1 MNTPAYHSL
10 RIAQIIPETAD
21 SRSLVFDI
29 PPALRE
35 QFTYKPGQFLTLRV
49 PFEGAWLPRCYSL
62 SSTPLHDE
70 PLRVTIKQVR
80 DGRASNWLCQQ
91 LREGDQLDVLAP
103 AGAFVPRHFDGDFV
117 LFGGGS
123 GVTPVLSILRSA
135 LIAGSG
141 RVLLIYANRDEA
153 SVIFA
158 AELKALASAYPQRLQ
173 VIHWLDSVQGI
184 PAVAQLAEIARPWA
198 HAQAFICGPGPFM
211 DAAVG
216 ALQGLGMPHGR
227 IHVERFVSLPE
238 EGSVPELPAV
248 NPDGVSSQL
257 SVRLDGEEF
266 EVPCAEGETL
276 LNAMQRAGLSPP
288 SSCLV
293 GSCATCMCTV
303 ERGAVEMLRN
313 DALDQQEL
321 SEGWVLACQ
330 SIPRSEQLRVCFP
343 E

>member
-103 AGAFVPRHFDGDFV
+103 AGAFVPRHFDDDFV

-184 PAVAQLAEIARPWA
+184 PAVAQLAEMVRPFA

-211 DAAVG
+211 DAAVS

-321 SEGWVLACQ
+321 NDGWVLACQ

>member
-1 MNTPAYHSL
+1 MTTPAYHAL
-10 RIAQIIPETAD
+10 RVARIITETPDA
-21 SRSLVFDI
+21 RSVVFDV

-49 PFEGAWLPRCYSL
+49 PFEGRWLPRCYSL

-80 DGRASNWLCQQ
+80 DGRASNWLCQH
-91 LREGDQLDVLAP
+91 LREGDHLDVLAP
-103 AGAFVPRHFDGDFV
+103 AGAFVPRHFDDDFV

-123 GVTPVLSILRSA
+123 GVTPVLSILRTA
-135 LIAGSG
+135 LITGSG
-141 RVLLIYANRDEA
+141 RILLIYANRDEA

-158 AELKALASAYPQRLQ
+158 AELKALASAHPQRLQ

-211 DAAVG
+211 DAAVS

-248 NPDGVSSQL
+248 NPEGVSSQL

-266 EVPCAEGETL
+266 ELPCGEGETL
-276 LNAMQRAGLSPP
+276 LSAMQRAGLSPP

-313 DALDQQEL
+313 EALDQQEL

>member
-62 SSTPLHDE
+62 SSTPLDDE

-103 AGAFVPRHFDGDFV
+103 AGAFVPRHFDDDFV

-211 DAAVG
+211 DAAVS

>member
-103 AGAFVPRHFDGDFV
+103 AGAFVPRHFDDDFV

-123 GVTPVLSILRSA
+123 GVTPVLSILRSV
-135 LIAGSG
+135 LIAGSE

-211 DAAVG
+211 DAAVS

>member
-1 MNTPAYHSL
+1 MNPPAYISL
-10 RIAQIIPETAD
+10 RVARVVSETAD
-21 SRSLVFDI
+21 AKSLVFDV
-29 PPALRE
+29 PDSLRE
-35 QFTYKPGQFLTLRV
+35 KFAYKSGQFLTLRI
-49 PFEGAWLPRCYSL
+49 PFEGGWLPRCYSL
-62 SSTPLHDE
+62 SSTPLVDE

-80 DGRASNWLCQQ
+80 DGRASNWLCQH
-91 LREGDQLDVLAP
+91 LREGDELQVLPP
-103 AGAFVPRHFDGDFV
+103 AGVFVPRHFDDDLV

-135 LIAGSG
+135 LIAGNG
-141 RVLLIYANRDEA
+141 RILLIYANRDEA

-158 AELKALASAYPQRLQ
+158 HELKALASAHPQRLQ

-184 PAVAQLAEIARPWA
+184 PAVEQLAQLAKPYT

-211 DAAVG
+211 DAAVS
-216 ALQGLGMPHGR
+216 ALQSLGMEHGR

-238 EGSVPELPAV
+238 EGSVAAPAPV
-248 NPDGVSSQL
+248 NTEVIGSQL

-276 LNAMQRAGLSPP
+276 LNAMQRAGLKPP

-303 ERGAVEMLRN
+303 ERGSVEMLRN

-321 SEGWVLACQ
+321 NDGWVLACQ
-330 SIPRSEQLRVCFP
+330 SVPRSEQLRVCFP

>member
-1 MNTPAYHSL
+1 MNTPAYHAL
-10 RIAQIIPETAD
+10 RVARIITETPDA
-21 SRSLVFDI
+21 RSVVFDV

-49 PFEGAWLPRCYSL
+49 PFEGRWLPRCYSL

-80 DGRASNWLCQQ
+80 DGRASNWLCQH
-91 LREGDQLDVLAP
+91 LREGDHLDVLAP
-103 AGAFVPRHFDGDFV
+103 AGAFVPRHFDDDFV

-123 GVTPVLSILRSA
+123 GVTPVLSILRTA
-135 LIAGSG
+135 LITGSG
-141 RVLLIYANRDEA
+141 RILLIYANRDEA

-158 AELKALASAYPQRLQ
+158 AELKALASAHPQRLQ

-211 DAAVG
+211 DAAVS

-238 EGSVPELPAV
+238 EGSVPALPAV
-248 NPDGVSSQL
+248 NPEGVSSHL

-266 EVPCAEGETL
+266 ELPCAEGETL
-276 LNAMQRAGLSPP
+276 LSAMQRAGLSPP

-293 GSCATCMCTV
+293 GSCATCMCAV

-313 DALDQQEL
+313 EALDQQEL